1 MFDRIVECQRDDELD
16 DVVAAGP
23 RKPGILQSRQCLLN
37 EHMHA
42 WLQAA
47 HIPSKLLDVLP
58 IVQIQEQAHV
68 TAAQIY
74 LRRQLPCRALLLQ
87 ECLEGI
93 PRLGCHACRRC
104 AETPFGRPEHS
115 LANLDARKKRKA

>member
-1 MFDRIVECQRDDELD
+1 
-16 DVVAAGP
+16 
-23 RKPGILQSRQCLLN
+23 
-37 EHMHA
+37 MHA

-47 HIPSKLLDVLP
+47 HIPSKLLAVLA
-58 IVQIQEQAHV
+58 IVQIQKQAHV

-93 PRLGCHACRRC
+93 SRLGCHACRRC

-115 LANLDARKKRKA
+115 LANLDARKKRKARCGPPIEDVQLRLLVGMHMGEKAT